1 MSMLRSYHVSN
12 YGWTPLSQN
21 SCWNAAICCSS
32 RLYMSTNRQAFGFVQ
47 DHKIVTALFSG
58 KTGRRW
64 CWKTSSNIGRD
75 KSFVYDLNTRPSIVR
90 VRVGF
95 VSRSAEIQLV
105 SSDLCCQLSSSTSS
119 PQISPLRGSRSKT
132 WWLMAFDGGEKSLS
146 LGSRGTVPRLSYDN
160 LGSFQGLVNGGLPR
174 LSEKREIHSPSQSGV
189 KESLNA
195 V

>member
-32 RLYMSTNRQAFGFVQ
+32 RLYTSTNRQAFGFVQ
-47 DHKIVTALFSG
+47 NHKIVTALVTG
-58 KTGRRW
+58 KTGSRW

-105 SSDLCCQLSSSTSS
+105 SFDLCCHSLLLLLITCCLGATCRGVDAPGELRSWVGLIKTLYSLYRGIISS
-119 PQISPLRGSRSKT
+119 
-132 WWLMAFDGGEKSLS
+132 
-146 LGSRGTVPRLSYDN
+146 
-160 LGSFQGLVNGGLPR
+160 
-174 LSEKREIHSPSQSGV
+174 H
-189 KESLNA
+189 
-195 V
+195 

>member
-47 DHKIVTALFSG
+47 DHKIVTALGSG
-58 KTGRRW
+58 KTGPRW

-105 SSDLCCQLSSSTSS
+105 SLDLCCQLSFSTSS
-119 PQISPLRGSRSKT
+119 YVRIPQGLYRT
-132 WWLMAFDGGEKSLS
+132 QGERDAVQATSSNDFVRVLTESLDRLNS
-146 LGSRGTVPRLSYDN
+146 SHRLSSSLQTWLAN
-160 LGSFQGLVNGGLPR
+160 LV
-174 LSEKREIHSPSQSGV
+174 
-189 KESLNA
+189 
-195 V
+195 